1 MSEDQSVK
9 PSTSSQDL
17 SKPEDWPR
25 VFEQHLNAA
34 DLDAVTIRPSQGI
47 PHTVSFECSVTS
59 MMKRAIPLL
68 IFAFTI
74 SCQMQRNETR
84 NELLRWEK
92 DFAKAVVSNNAD
104 AIGKF
109 LADDWV
115 IIDPDGGIIDRA
127 RFLDVIKSGML
138 SHELMESD
146 AVQVRSYG
154 DCAIVTALTGTKA
167 KFAGQEFT
175 TQERA
180 TDVFVRRAGRWHC
193 VFSQLTKFKAK

>member
-1 MSEDQSVK
+1 M
-9 PSTSSQDL
+9 
-17 SKPEDWPR
+17 
-25 VFEQHLNAA
+25 
-34 DLDAVTIRPSQGI
+34 IRPSKGI
-47 PHTVSFECSVTS
+47 PHAVSFECLVTSVT
-59 MMKRAIPLL
+59 KRAIPLL

-74 SCQMQRNETR
+74 SCQMQSNDTR
-84 NELLRWEK
+84 SKLLKWEK

-115 IIDPDGGIIDRA
+115 IIDPDGTIIDKA

-138 SHELMESD
+138 SHDLMESD
-146 AVQVRSYG
+146 DMQVRSYG
-154 DCAIVTALTGTKA
+154 DCAIVTALTRTKA

-180 TDVFVRRAGRWHC
+180 TDVFVRRAARWQC
-193 VFSQLTKFKAK
+193 IFSQLTKFKAK

>member
-1 MSEDQSVK
+1 
-9 PSTSSQDL
+9 
-17 SKPEDWPR
+17 
-25 VFEQHLNAA
+25 
-34 DLDAVTIRPSQGI
+34 
-47 PHTVSFECSVTS
+47 
-59 MMKRAIPLL
+59 MKRAIPLL

-74 SCQMQRNETR
+74 SCQMQRTDTR

-127 RFLDVIKSGML
+127 RFLDVINSGML
-138 SHELMESD
+138 SHNLMESD
-146 AVQVRSYG
+146 DVQVRSYG
-154 DCAIVTALTGTKA
+154 DCAIVTALTRTKA
-167 KFAGQEFT
+167 KFAEQEFM

-180 TDVFVRRAGRWHC
+180 TDVFVRRAGRWQC